1 MKTVEFA
8 QLLKKHQMRFV
19 SAVPDSAIQ
28 GIIETLEADP
38 WFHYAPMNREDNLIS
53 WAAGLFLAGETP
65 LVMMQ
70 NSGIGNMLDALIS
83 LQMTY
88 RMPLVMLI
96 SWRGLEKKDE
106 VQHWIW
112 GEVQNP
118 ILDAV
123 NLPYLILEQ
132 GVENIEDTF
141 DAAVKLTHERKW
153 PVAVLLRRGN
163 YIDEKN

>member
-1 MKTVEFA
+1 MKTIEFA
-8 QLLKKHQMRFV
+8 AMLKKHKMRHV

-28 GIIETLEADP
+28 GIIQTLEGDP
-38 WFHYAPMNREDNLIS
+38 YFHYAPMNREDNLIS
-53 WAAGLFLAGETP
+53 WAAGLHLAGETP
-65 LVMMQ
+65 FVMMQ

-118 ILDAV
+118 ILEATGIPCLVLERGVRSIESTFEQAV
-123 NLPYLILEQ
+123 NLAE
-132 GVENIEDTF
+132 
-141 DAAVKLTHERKW
+141 ERRW

>member
-1 MKTVEFA
+1 MKTTEFA
-8 QLLKKHQMRFV
+8 NLLKKHEMRFV
-19 SAVPDSAIQ
+19 SSVPDSAIQ
-28 GIIETLEADP
+28 GIIQTLEADP
-38 WFHYAPMNREDNLIS
+38 YFHYAAMNREDNLIS
-53 WAAGLFLAGETP
+53 WAAGLHLAGETP
-65 LVMMQ
+65 LIMMQ

-118 ILDAV
+118 ILEAV
-123 NLPYLILEQ
+123 QVPCVLLER
-132 GVENIEDTF
+132 GAENIEAAF
-141 DAAVKLTHERKW
+141 DRAVEMAERRQW
-153 PVAVLLRRGN
+153 PVALLLRRGN